1 MSDIKKSA
9 KLFISLEL
17 QKPNTDFG
25 AISKIALLVARYE
38 KTVAMSKENKIKE
51 ILEARFTEEVVLSST
66 G

>member
-25 AISKIALLVARYE
+25 AISKIALLTARYE
-38 KTVAMSKENKIKE
+38 KTIAMSKEAKIKE
-51 ILEARFTEEVVLSST
+51 ILEEKFTEDVVMSST